1 MAALA
6 VAFGIRSAFPAP
18 SPSATPRGG
27 HRRGDDGPL
36 PTTETTM
43 TAGEKTPKS
52 VPRAPP
58 LRRVSPSRRR
68 VCGALGRLSAHNNRD
83 SPDPLDR
90 SLGPGTPELFEFL
103 GLDGSAPPFLPA
115 PDTAQPGQPAHKA
128 ARNAIRLGRSA
139 FRAGRRRPEP
149 DPGHGRGGAEERID
163 PGGGDRRAVDEE
175 GLVHTVARVL
185 WDDDT
190 RRDYV
195 KHVLPVL
202 RLRAESEEQRP
213 AWFEWLSKPATAGDA
228 WDAVC
233 PLSARESD

>member
-1 MAALA
+1 
-6 VAFGIRSAFPAP
+6 
-18 SPSATPRGG
+18 
-27 HRRGDDGPL
+27 
-36 PTTETTM
+36 M

-128 ARNAIRLGRSA
+128 ARNAIRKAWGARLSGLGVAGRSPTRDMDVA
-139 FRAGRRRPEP
+139 ALKS
-149 DPGHGRGGAEERID
+149 ALT